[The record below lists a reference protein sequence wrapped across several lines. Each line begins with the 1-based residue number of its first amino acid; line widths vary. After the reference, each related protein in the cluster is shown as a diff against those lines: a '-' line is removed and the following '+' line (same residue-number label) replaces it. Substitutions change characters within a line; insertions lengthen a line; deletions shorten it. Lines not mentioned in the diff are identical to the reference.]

1 MIPIFATWT
10 KNVYVS
16 YLEKNNKEEEV
27 EQAENWT
34 CFRTDDET
42 DDALGPEY
50 IESWLRETIDSK
62 LWTHPFTPSISLISS
77 DLGHL
82 QWM

>member
-1 MIPIFATWT
+1 MFPIFATWT

-42 DDALGPEY
+42 VDALGQFHQIWDIY
-50 IESWLRETIDSK
+50 RE
-62 LWTHPFTPSISLISS
+62 FTENIWRKGSNMP
-77 DLGHL
+77 
-82 QWM
+82 